1 MDIITALSGNLL
13 AQAAD
18 PIVIIPSLLA
28 GVLGRSKKIV
38 LLLCLSIGGFFVTQ
52 SLLSPLPPHADRV
65 LWAVPLGFVAPV
77 AAGLAAF
84 FCTTCLLHPNPGASR
99 SLPLRAVTSF
109 AAMLC
114 GSIISGGL
122 AFGAGLL
129 FIEIADLH
137 SNDGS
142 AIYTLALVIV
152 PLAALIGA
160 IAGITVS
167 WKRSRPVTQDI
178 RDGEVY
184 LDNA

>member
-1 MDIITALSGNLL
+1 MDIVTALSGNLL

-28 GVLGRSKKIV
+28 GVLGRSKKVV
-38 LLLCLSIGGFFVTQ
+38 LLLCLAIGGFFVTQ
-52 SLLSPLPPHADRV
+52 SLLSPSPPHADRV
-65 LWAVPLGFVAPV
+65 LWALPLGFVAPV

-84 FCTTCLLHPNPGASR
+84 FCTTGLRYPNPSASR
-99 SLPLRAVTSF
+99 SLPLRVIKSF

-114 GSIISGGL
+114 GSILSGGL

-160 IAGITVS
+160 LAGVTVS
-167 WKRSRPVTQDI
+167 WKRSKPVS
-178 RDGEVY
+178 
-184 LDNA
+184 